1 MRVALSK
8 RPKKDGPGL
17 IYILVALVVVAVAGA
32 RFLGFSPG
40 PKGDRPPSQGEK
52 QSPSPS
58 EPDHSRVLPRPS
70 QMTEVLIYHTHT
82 TENYSP
88 GEPHA
93 TDGAGDVAAVGKAL
107 VEALREQGVGAVHA
121 LTVHDLP
128 DWSGS
133 VARARESVQDA
144 LNRHTGI
151 RAVVDI
157 HRDALPDQGRSGYA
171 SVQVGGEEVAK
182 LLLIVGTSD
191 NSRVDANMRYAERL
205 KEQLESAAPGITRG
219 VRVLPRVTNGD
230 LHDNHVTVY
239 VGDYRDNTV
248 QEAIASARW
257 LAIAIA
263 ELLKEDG

>member
-32 RFLGFSPG
+32 RFLGFSPSRGDG
-40 PKGDRPPSQGEK
+40 PPPPRKEGYPGPMQPE
-52 QSPSPS
+52 
-58 EPDHSRVLPRPS
+58 DSRVLPRPS

-82 TENYSP
+82 SENSSP

-93 TDGAGDVAAVGKAL
+93 RGEAGDVVAVGRAL
-107 VEALREQGVGAVHA
+107 VEALREQGVGAVHV

-128 DWSGS
+128 DWSGA
-133 VARARESVQDA
+133 VARARQSVQEA
-144 LNRHTGI
+144 INRHNGI
-151 RAVVDI
+151 RAVVDL
-157 HRDALPDQGRSGYA
+157 HRDALPDQGATGYA
-171 SVQVGGEEVAK
+171 SAQIDGEEVAK
-182 LLLIVGTSD
+182 ILLIVGTSD

-205 KEQLESAAPGITRG
+205 KERLEELAPGITRG
-219 VRVLPRVTNGD
+219 VRVMPRATNGD

-239 VGDYRDNTV
+239 VGDYRDNTL
-248 QEAIASARW
+248 QEAVASARW
-257 LAIAIA
+257 LAMAIA